1 MENHWQS
8 LGENHSEFKTVYDTN
23 PTLKTILEDRL
34 IDIMGDLHFHNRS
47 WSISVD
53 FSRLIHGNVPPF
65 NEL

>member
-1 MENHWQS
+1 VRWYDYMENHWQS

-47 WSISVD
+47 
-53 FSRLIHGNVPPF
+53 
-65 NEL
+65 